1 MLLSKIRALNPGQF
15 LIVVPAA
22 IVFAK
27 VLLGS
32 VLHGQF
38 VQEHRASLDHPG
50 HPECGGGPG
59 RFLFAWQE
67 YRSGIE
73 QVPQRS
79 PALT

>member
-1 MLLSKIRALNPGQF
+1 MLLSKIRSLNRGRF
-15 LIVVPAA
+15 LVLAVLATIVL
-22 IVFAK
+22 AK

-38 VQEHRASLDHPG
+38 VPERRASVDHPG
-50 HPECGGGPG
+50 HPECGGWPG
-59 RFLFAWQE
+59 FLFAWQE

-73 QVPQRS
+73 EVPQRS